1 MLREY
6 DLLGRLEGVS
16 GLVLGVDKGVDLIA
30 NLVG

>member
-6 DLLGRLEGVS
+6 DLLGPVKGVS
-16 GLVLGVDKGVDLIA
+16 GLVIGLDEGVDLIA